1 MRKRAWTVEMRSCPR
16 ADGLE
21 RLALAMRLVL
31 VPSSAPSVDNGS
43 REPTDADVAHEGDD
57 ARGEAM
63 Q

>member
-1 MRKRAWTVEMRSCPR
+1 MRKRAWTVEMRSRPR

-31 VPSSAPSVDNGS
+31 EHPSADSRS
-43 REPTDADVAHEGDD
+43 REPTDPDVDHDGDEI
-57 ARGEAM
+57 REEAM